1 MAFTVE
7 RTLEHNDYISEVGQW
22 RRQVM
27 KRTSE
32 NYQEKENKSNYS
44 LRKKQ
49 RINYNEEEMFRRQC
63 QDRETSPSP
72 FRPAG
77 NLPLPF
83 DNSHESDD
91 SDTDIE
97 SNCPAIIN
105 DVVGLQLGPLPRKE
119 SRWLVND
126 IDVSQ
131 KWHFFKEKS
140 LELANRE
147 GLFVE
152 SHTQQILYA
161 FNFFHLLDHCGN

>member
-1 MAFTVE
+1 
-7 RTLEHNDYISEVGQW
+7 
-22 RRQVM
+22 M

-32 NYQEKENKSNYS
+32 NYQEEKFNDLSQSNKNNYS

-49 RINYNEEEMFRRQC
+49 RINYNEEEMFKSQY

-72 FRPAG
+72 RQPAG
-77 NLPLPF
+77 NLPF

-91 SDTDIE
+91 SDTGIE

-105 DVVGLQLGPLPRKE
+105 DVMELQLGPLPRKE

-126 IDVSQ
+126 MDVSE
-131 KWHFFKEKS
+131 KWHLFKEKS
-140 LELANRE
+140 LKLAKGE

-152 SHTQQILYA
+152 S
-161 FNFFHLLDHCGN
+161 